1 MKKAH
6 GNARSHNDIMKNGE
20 NVDDVTQEALEKYS
34 NEIAPN
40 EIIEECDFSFN
51 VDDIREY
58 IQEYIATTREH
69 PTIVIDYLQIL
80 APSDTKLT
88 DKQQIDYNMT
98 SLKKISRDFK
108 VPIIAISSFNRVNYT
123 QSASFEAFKESGG
136 IEYTADVLLSLQLK
150 LLADGKQYTNEEIQ
164 DAKKK
169 IPREVQLVCLKNR
182 NGKSNFRVNF
192 DFNPVFNA
200 FKEQP
205 IQDNY

>member
-123 QSASFEAFKESGG
+123 QSASFEAFKESGR
-136 IEYTADVLLSLQLK
+136 Y
-150 LLADGKQYTNEEIQ
+150 
-164 DAKKK
+164 
-169 IPREVQLVCLKNR
+169 
-182 NGKSNFRVNF
+182 RVHRRRF
-192 DFNPVFNA
+192 IV
-200 FKEQP
+200 
-205 IQDNY
+205 ITT